1 MISSDNIFFGFDCS
15 SRVLG
20 RSKRLLSFS
29 GGVDSLAAHY
39 LCGPDA
45 QLLSLEFGGHFKRE
59 SDFFKRWDTKI
70 IRTDFRNKPFDEK
83 LDWRFIAAG
92 AILMSDFIGVES
104 LLFGTILEASP
115 FWFNVKTKTPYE
127 NARMYQVFE
136 LADIKIGQTVIS
148 LSEYGTTKVA
158 SSFGREILSSSIE
171 SAAAKGSLK
180 LFRKLL
186 LEKIVLGDEI
196 TNDWTSLNKPKN
208 KSIFGKSF
216 TEDILSLY
224 FSWKLGATFVSEYL
238 LDMSDDFK
246 SAADTL
252 DMGFFE
258 KYNPENLVANPPDLR
273 DRFVTIFRSL
283 DLLPYSES
291 DYENINAVREFLS
304 GYFRL

>member
-1 MISSDNIFFGFDCS
+1 M
-15 SRVLG
+15 
-20 RSKRLLSFS
+20 
-29 GGVDSLAAHY
+29 
-39 LCGPDA
+39 
-45 QLLSLEFGGHFKRE
+45 
-59 SDFFKRWDTKI
+59 
-70 IRTDFRNKPFDEK
+70 
-83 LDWRFIAAG
+83 
-92 AILMSDFIGVES
+92 
-104 LLFGTILEASP
+104 EASP

-136 LADIKIGQTVIS
+136 LADIKIGQTVTS

-171 SAAAKGSLK
+171 SAAAKGSSK

-186 LEKIVLGDEI
+186 LEKIVFGDEI
-196 TNDWTSLNKPKN
+196 TNDWASLNKPKN
-208 KSIFGKSF
+208 KSISGKSF
-216 TEDILSLY
+216 AEDILSLY
-224 FSWKLGATFVSEYL
+224 FSWKLGATFVSEYI